1 MNYDDWK
8 LASPPENDLVS
19 YCCGSEYEEDTEDG
33 IVQYKCYK
41 CNDWFDEPEEEW
53 EYNER
58 QRENWLEMQADE
70 DRLNK

>member
-19 YCCGSEYEEDTEDG
+19 YCCGSEYEEIEEDG

-58 QRENWLEMQADE
+58 QREDWLEMQYDE
-70 DRLNK
+70 DRLNR